1 MAKNQKMNGI
11 TAGFGGELTGA
22 YFGGKLGEFIGR
34 AVSGERGGELGR
46 TIGGM
51 AGGAI
56 DLCLIIR
63 KAAGSGANL
72 PQSTHQQAA

>member
-34 AVSGERGGELGR
+34 AVSGEHGAELGR
-46 TIGGM
+46 AIGGVV
-51 AGGAI
+51 GGAI
-56 DLCLIIR
+56 DLCLIVR
-63 KAAGSGANL
+63 KATDSGANL
-72 PQSTHQQAA
+72 PQSIHQQAA